1 MGYVRV
7 ERLGEWKEA
16 KCAARVALKNMIHL
30 LAQFPG
36 NALSAVLI
44 GSQLVHCLITGSVPV
59 IGGAVLRSE
68 RPGFYSLVVAL
79 LSGISGLQVVG
90 IHM

>member
-1 MGYVRV
+1 MEELSRAL
-7 ERLGEWKEA
+7 R
-16 KCAARVALKNMIHL
+16 AAQKNMTHL

-36 NALSAVLI
+36 NALNAVLI
-44 GSQLVHCLITGSVPV
+44 GAQLAHCLITGSVPV
-59 IGGAVLRSE
+59 LGGAVLRSE

-79 LSGISGLQVVG
+79 LGSISGLQIAG